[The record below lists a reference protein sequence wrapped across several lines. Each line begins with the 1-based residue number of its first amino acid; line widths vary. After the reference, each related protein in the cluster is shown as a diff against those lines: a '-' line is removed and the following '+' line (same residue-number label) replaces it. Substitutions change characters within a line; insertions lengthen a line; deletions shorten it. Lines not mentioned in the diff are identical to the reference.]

1 MKFKPNFYQ
10 EVYKIVSQIPKG
22 KVTTY
27 GNIALLLGIPRGA
40 RAVGFALNA
49 LKKTETKIPWQRV
62 INSQG
67 KISFKGDVFRAT
79 LQREL
84 LEKEGIQFD
93 KEDKIDL
100 LKYGWLLK

>member
-1 MKFKPNFYQ
+1 MKVKSNFYE
-10 EVYKIVSQIPKG
+10 EVYKVVCQIPIG

-27 GNIALLLGIPRGA
+27 GNIALLLGKPRGA

-49 LKKTETKIPWQRV
+49 LKKTETKVPWQRV

-67 KISFKGDVFRAT
+67 KISFKGDVFRAN
-79 LQREL
+79 LQRKL